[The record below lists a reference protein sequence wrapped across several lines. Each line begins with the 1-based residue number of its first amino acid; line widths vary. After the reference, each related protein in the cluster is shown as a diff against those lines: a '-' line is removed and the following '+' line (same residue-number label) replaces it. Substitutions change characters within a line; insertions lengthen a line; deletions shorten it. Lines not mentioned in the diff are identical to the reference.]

1 VERFIPQ
8 DAGRS
13 ALDRAGGSMAAQVDV
28 FVLTVTE
35 SLCMFDKQC
44 RSVMERPENRERKA
58 RILAALQALD
68 RMMADIRGNLCD
80 LSDVELSL
88 PAGPDRERREP

>member
-1 VERFIPQ
+1 MERFIPQ

-80 LSDVELSL
+80 LGDVELSL